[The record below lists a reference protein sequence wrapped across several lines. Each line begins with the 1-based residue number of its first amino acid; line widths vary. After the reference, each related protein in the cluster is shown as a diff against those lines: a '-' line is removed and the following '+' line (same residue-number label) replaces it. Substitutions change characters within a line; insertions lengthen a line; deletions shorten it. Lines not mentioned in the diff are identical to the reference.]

1 MRIIGGKYK
10 GLKLI
15 PPDGSKIRP
24 TSDRL
29 KESLF
34 SIISSNK
41 YMINIESCN
50 VLDIC
55 SGTGSLGIEAL
66 SRGAISVY
74 FIDKDHSSINL
85 VHKNISKLKINEQ
98 INNNI
103 KIIKDEATKALK
115 NIKKIFQIV
124 LMDPPYNTNIT
135 EKSLIKLKEF
145 NLINQDSYIFA
156 ENSKSETFNYD
167 GYQIL
172 DVKMYGNSKLTI
184 LKLLSS
190 SSIK

>member
-41 YMINIESCN
+41 YMTNIESCN

-66 SRGAISVY
+66 SRGAMSVY

-85 VHKNISKLKINEQ
+85 IHKNISKLKIDER

-103 KIIKDEATKALK
+103 KIIKDEA
-115 NIKKIFQIV
+115 N
-124 LMDPPYNTNIT
+124 
-135 EKSLIKLKEF
+135 
-145 NLINQDSYIFA
+145 
-156 ENSKSETFNYD
+156 
-167 GYQIL
+167 
-172 DVKMYGNSKLTI
+172 
-184 LKLLSS
+184 
-190 SSIK
+190 

>member
-10 GLKLI
+10 GTKLI
-15 PPDGSKIRP
+15 PPHGSKIRP
-24 TSDRL
+24 TSDRF
-29 KESLF
+29 KESIF
-34 SIISSNK
+34 SIITSNK

-66 SRGAISVY
+66 SRGANSVY
-74 FIDKDHSSINL
+74 FIDIDHRSINL
-85 VHKNISKLKINEQ
+85 INKNISKLKIGEQ
-98 INNNI
+98 INNI
-103 KIIKDEATKALK
+103 KIIKNEATKALK
-115 NIKKIFQIV
+115 NIKMIFQIV